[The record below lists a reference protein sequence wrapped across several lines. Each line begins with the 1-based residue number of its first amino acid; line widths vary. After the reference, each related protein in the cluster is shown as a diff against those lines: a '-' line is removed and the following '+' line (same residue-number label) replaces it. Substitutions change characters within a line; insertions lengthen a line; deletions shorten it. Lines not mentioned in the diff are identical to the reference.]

1 MAEQKSAVELIEDM
15 TAKVEAIKAE
25 AQKQSKDYGELT
37 AAIDAKMVKF
47 AEEGAA
53 KSAAEIKAFQKE
65 MQDQFDELATKAKT
79 TSVVEEKTLNAAIGD
94 ALQGISFKEGIDN
107 EITEILRKDRKFS
120 IPIDVKNMSL
130 SGSLTGSA
138 MATYSQRQAIQP
150 AQKINFRDLI
160 PTTVTETGLY
170 IFYRESVVANNVVKQ
185 LEGSLKGEN
194 SYQLSEVK
202 IVQNYIAGFS
212 TFSKQM
218 VTSLPW
224 LQNTLPRLLMRDF
237 FKAENAQFF
246 TTVSAAAST
255 GTSAETD
262 DVKQII
268 DQICSQLDLNFT
280 VSFGL
285 VSNKTMGK
293 IIKST
298 YTNGYY
304 SGAGGLTLNQNNM
317 PGVTILGVPIL
328 PASWVPNGQL
338 LLIDNDYLERIQ
350 VKGLAIELS
359 YENND
364 NFIRNMVTARIECQ
378 EEINLML
385 APSATYGTLT
395 YP

>member
-1 MAEQKSAVELIEDM
+1 VDTKEIVQIIESM
-15 TAKVEAIKAE
+15 TEKVEAIKAVAE
-25 AQKQSKDYGELT
+25 RQSKDYGALT
-37 AAIDAKMVKF
+37 AEIDKKMTDFAAAATVKT
-47 AEEGAA
+47 AE
-53 KSAAEIKAFQKE
+53 EIKAFGKE
-65 MQDQFDELATKAKT
+65 MQAQFDELATKHRQPLIATAKT
-79 TSVVEEKTLNAAIGD
+79 IDQAIGD
-94 ALQGISFKEGIDN
+94 ALKDIQFKEGMDN
-107 EITEILRKDRKFS
+107 EMTEMLRKDRKFS
-120 IPIDVKNMSL
+120 IPLDTKTMTL

-138 MATYSQRQAIQP
+138 VASYSERQAIFP
-150 AQKINFRDLI
+150 AQKVNFRDLV
-160 PTTVTETGLY
+160 PTTNTETGLY
-170 IFYRESVVANNVVKQ
+170 IFYKETATNNNIVKQ

-194 SYQLSEVK
+194 SYALTEVK
-202 IVQNYIAGFS
+202 IVQNYVAGFT

-218 VTSLPW
+218 ATSLPW
-224 LQNTLPRLLMRDF
+224 FQNTLPRLLMRDF
-237 FKAENAQFF
+237 FKTENSQFF
-246 TTVSAAAST
+246 TTVSAAATSVS
-255 GTSAETD
+255 SAETD
-262 DVKQII
+262 DVKQVI
-268 DQICSQLDLNFT
+268 DMITAQMDLNYN

-304 SGAGGLTLNQNNM
+304 SGAGGLTLNQNNI

-359 YENND
+359 YENGT
-364 NFIRNMVTARIECQ
+364 NFVNNLVTARIECQ

-385 APSATYGTLT
+385 APSATYGVLT